1 MKKTL
6 LLTVLILSIT
16 SMAYSYEISVGG
28 SFGAGLPILR
38 GDNVELPD
46 DISKLATKTKVDVM
60 IEFMPFLALETGLGF
75 KTSSLTQE
83 FDEGGQTLKS
93 VTGRKEIFIPIMAR
107 GQYEYNLGVSYIS
120 AGVNLGFPVD
130 HYSTGYLND
139 EEIDKDRDSD
149 SASFTMD
156 IAFAVGTEFRIA
168 KSHYVGLRLAYDL
181 NVLPVYTLSDAQKD
195 NPNRTDT
202 FMDDFS
208 AGITY
213 RYAFGSKWNK

>member
-46 DISKLATKTKVDVM
+46 DTSKLATKTKVDVM

-75 KTSSLTQE
+75 KTSTFSMP
-83 FDEGGQTLKS
+83 EGGTVETHYS
-93 VTGRKEIFIPIMAR
+93 RKEIFIPVMAR

-120 AGVNLGFPVD
+120 AGVNLGFPVSKNYV
-130 HYSTGYLND
+130 YSTVDG
-139 EEIDKDRDSD
+139 EEVEGGFGVES
-149 SASFTMD
+149 SGFAMD
-156 IAFAVGTEFRIA
+156 VALALGTEFRLGTA
-168 KSHYVGLRLAYDL
+168 HYLGVRLSYDINVVAAHDTTDFS
-181 NVLPVYTLSDAQKD
+181 NVLNQ
-195 NPNRTDT
+195 
-202 FMDDFS
+202 DDFT
-208 AGITY
+208 AGVTY

>member
-75 KTSSLTQE
+75 KTSTFSIPTN
-83 FDEGGQTLKS
+83 DKEGFNYS
-93 VTGRKEIFIPIMAR
+93 RKEIFIPVMAR
-107 GQYEYNLGVSYIS
+107 GQYEYDLGVSYIS
-120 AGVNLGFPVD
+120 AGVNLGFPVSKNYAYETLD
-130 HYSTGYLND
+130 GEDTEGRGGAAS
-139 EEIDKDRDSD
+139 S
-149 SASFTMD
+149 SFTMD
-156 IAFAVGTEFRIA
+156 IAIALGTEFRLGT
-168 KSHYVGLRLAYDL
+168 SHYVGVRLGYDINVVTAYDTTDVS
-181 NVLPVYTLSDAQKD
+181 NVLNQ
-195 NPNRTDT
+195 
-202 FMDDFS
+202 DDFT
-208 AGITY
+208 AGVTY